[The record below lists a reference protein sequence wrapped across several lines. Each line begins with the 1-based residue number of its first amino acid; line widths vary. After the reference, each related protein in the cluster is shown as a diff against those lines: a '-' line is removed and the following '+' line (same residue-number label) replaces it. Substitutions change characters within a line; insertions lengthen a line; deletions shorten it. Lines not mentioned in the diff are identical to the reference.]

1 MMPISAHRKWLDIGG
16 LIPAP
21 TTVDE
26 AVARQAEIKNV
37 TAIAIHDTG
46 THGIQVVGYLRADG
60 ERKFTGWLRTRRP
73 RQPKPGVCRRFMLLI
88 VTSLTLYFAA
98 NSLPRAPLFAS
109 LRISRTSNLFGLSFC
124 ST

>member
-16 LIPAP
+16 LVPAP

-26 AVARQAEIKNV
+26 AVARLAEIKNV

-60 ERKFTGWLRTRRP
+60 EHKFTGWLRTRRP
-73 RQPKPGVCRRFMLLI
+73 RQPCRRFMLLI

-98 NSLPRAPLFAS
+98 NSLPRASLFAS

>member
-1 MMPISAHRKWLDIGG
+1 MMPISAHRKWLDMGG

-46 THGIQVVGYLRADG
+46 THGIQLSAICG
-60 ERKFTGWLRTRRP
+60 RTA
-73 RQPKPGVCRRFMLLI
+73 
-88 VTSLTLYFAA
+88 SA
-98 NSLPRAPLFAS
+98 NSPDGCGLDALGSPSLGFADV
-109 LRISRTSNLFGLSFC
+109 LC
-124 ST
+124 C